1 MTGIATKINFFSNSA
16 LATAGGGGGLLWWLD
31 THSAGLGVI
40 AVFIVALTGMVSKYL
55 VYRELKRHHVELED
69 KEK

>member
-1 MTGIATKINFFSNSA
+1 MSMATKINLFSNSA

-40 AVFIVALTGMVSKYL
+40 AVFIVAVTGVVSKVL
-55 VYRELKRHHVELED
+55 AYRELKKHHQEILD
-69 KEK
+69 RMK